1 MMTTYKFSSTTSS
14 FYPAEMLDDY
24 RKAGTLPDDLVSIDN
39 EVYNTFVL
47 SPPEGKIRGAD
58 KSGFPAWVE
67 APQPTQEQLIMMAIT
82 RKHLQAEKAE
92 AVIAP
97 LSRAVKYDEA
107 TQNEKT
113 KLIAWEKYSVQLS
126 RIKPEDAPD
135 INWPQPPQ

>member
-1 MMTTYKFSSTTSS
+1 MMTTYKFSATTTS

-24 RKAGTLPDDLVSIDN
+24 RKAGTLPDDLVSVDN
-39 EVYNTFVL
+39 EAYNTFVL

-58 KSGFPAWVE
+58 KSGRPAWVE
-67 APQPTQEQLIMMAIT
+67 APQPTKEQSIMMAIT

-97 LSRAVKYDEA
+97 LSRAVKFGEA
-107 TQNEKT
+107 TQDETTN
-113 KLIAWEKYSVQLS
+113 LIAWERYSVQLS

-135 INWPQPPQ
+135 IDWPQPPQ